1 MKSKNVDEGD
11 SDMRKV
17 VIVMEQGIAHAHG
30 ALPRVGEVPSLSDG
44 LYRHLHHQ
52 QVKNTIVP
60 GDDAARHFW
69 IEVIQVEGNVKQD
82 HTEGN

>member
-1 MKSKNVDEGD
+1 MDECDGD
-11 SDMRKV
+11 VRQV
-17 VIVMEQGIAHAHG
+17 VVVMEQGVTHAHG
-30 ALPRVGEVPSLSDG
+30 GLPRISKVPSLGDSLG
-44 LYRHLHHQ
+44 RHLHHQ